1 MKSLVVLLAVLT
13 AGALWRAGQGTRVPE
28 VPPAVTGPVTPHLD
42 EDAPTPDPEEVL
54 PGVKG
59 RERVLV
65 VGHRLRYTFDLD
77 TRTHTE
83 PSAGARESLHTGW
96 SGLLELTYLGQEGDQ
111 HLFSAQL
118 VPTRMDVEAG
128 ETPLTGDAALQV
140 LQAMF
145 ERPLYVGQDVRGR
158 VMAVHFDAAQDATA
172 RRLVRRLL
180 AATQFVAEDGSR
192 WSTEES
198 DTRGDFESVYRAG
211 GSANTYVKTKRRY
224 LRATSPL
231 LPRLQGHLDF
241 ALFTDGHVRD
251 VTGSD
256 VVERGGGSGLPRIRE
271 ETRVAMIN
279 VGVDYRLSSLRPFHA
294 TRATL
299 RAERLTASEAPA
311 GGTGVSLEARDG
323 LPRTERHTASEAPAG
338 GTGVSLEARDGLP
351 RTERLTASEAVPGG
365 EGASLATRDRELVNG
380 AKLDDLLPTLAKRE
394 RRDAARLTALFRVNL
409 AEVDRAVTLLRQG
422 ASEEVHSEQILEAL
436 ASAGTPE
443 AQRALVSVLEGE
455 RIHPKTRAQ
464 AARAAGRMDR
474 PSLLLGDALER
485 VLEEATGDAGVRR
498 EAALSVGALS
508 KALEVPEPG
517 RSKALVEGLVRRCRA
532 GSLETVVC
540 LDALARA
547 GALAGLDYVKSAL
560 VHPEAEVRGAA
571 TGALRSIPG
580 AAVDALLDQVMLD
593 DPSAR
598 VRALAVKAI
607 SQRVAGA
614 HMEALARALRAE
626 RSERVRIEVVRLL
639 GHLRTVE
646 PPTMALLRDVAA
658 NDGSAKV
665 RALAAALLGE

>member
-13 AGALWRAGQGTRVPE
+13 AAALWRAGQVTGVPE
-28 VPPAVTGPVTPHLD
+28 VAEVPSAVTAPVRPSLD
-42 EDAPTPDPEEVL
+42 EDAPTPPPEEIL

-77 TRTHTE
+77 VRTHTE
-83 PSAGARESLHTGW
+83 LSAGARESLRTGW
-96 SGLLELTYLGQEGDQ
+96 SGLLELTYLGQEGEQ
-111 HLFSAQL
+111 HLFSAHL
-118 VPTRMDVEAG
+118 VPTRMDVESG
-128 ETPLTGDAALQV
+128 ETALPGDTSLQALQV
-140 LQAMF
+140 MF
-145 ERPLYVGQDVRGR
+145 ERPMYVGQDVRGR
-158 VMAVHFDAAQDATA
+158 VMAVHFDATQDASA
-172 RRLVRRLL
+172 RRLVRLLL
-180 AATQFVAEDGSR
+180 ASTQFVAEDGPR

-198 DTRGDFESVYRAG
+198 DTRGDFEAVYRAG

-224 LRATSPL
+224 LRAASPV

-241 ALFTDGHVRD
+241 ALFADGHVKD

-256 VVERGGGSGLPRIRE
+256 VVARSGGSTGLPRSRE
-271 ETRVAMIN
+271 ETRVALLN

-294 TRATL
+294 ARATL
-299 RAERLTASEAPA
+299 RAERLTALEAMGEGA
-311 GGTGVSLEARDG
+311 GTSLEARDG
-323 LPRTERHTASEAPAG
+323 QFVKGA
-338 GTGVSLEARDGLP
+338 
-351 RTERLTASEAVPGG
+351 ERLTTSERVARG
-365 EGASLATRDRELVNG
+365 EGASQEARDRQLVKG
-380 AKLDDLLPTLAKRE
+380 AKLDDLLPALAKRE
-394 RRDAARLTALFRVNL
+394 HRDTARLTALFRVDQ
-409 AEVDRAVTLLRQG
+409 AEVDRAVALMRQG
-422 ASEEVHSEQILEAL
+422 ASEEAHSEQILEAL

-455 RIHPKTRAQ
+455 RIRPKTRAQ
-464 AARAAGRMDR
+464 AARAMGLMER

-485 VLEEATGDAGVRR
+485 VLEATGDAGVRR
-498 EAALSVGALS
+498 AAALSVGALS

-532 GSLETVVC
+532 GSLATVVC

-547 GALAGLDYVKSAL
+547 GAPSGLDYVKSAL
-560 VHPEAEVRGAA
+560 VHPAADVRGAA
-571 TGALRSIPG
+571 TEALRAIPG

-598 VRALAVKAI
+598 VRVLAVKAI

-614 HMEALARALRAE
+614 HMEALARTLRAE

-639 GHLRTVE
+639 GHLQTVE
-646 PPTMALLRDVAA
+646 PPTVALLRDVAA
-658 NDGSAKV
+658 NDGSANV
-665 RALAAALLGE
+665 RALASSLIGE